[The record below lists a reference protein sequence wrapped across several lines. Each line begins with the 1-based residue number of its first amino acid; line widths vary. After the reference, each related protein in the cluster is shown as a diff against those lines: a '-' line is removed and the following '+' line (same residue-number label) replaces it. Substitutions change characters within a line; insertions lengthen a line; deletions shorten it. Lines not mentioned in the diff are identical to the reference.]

1 VATTNFNLLHLRFAR
16 RMRDPVSAADG
27 AGTIYSSANRED
39 YLNRANKILQFKKFA
54 GLGRD
59 GVREQLQTVIGEQAL
74 TFASAGIACEAAYN
88 NIPLAVSKTGSTNLY
103 KYWPRKEEIELNLN
117 PDLPYL
123 FAVEANTLYVYESGV
138 LIPAQ
143 NTGTFY
149 YIKSDQV
156 ATVTGAG
163 GTDILLPSVFYDELV
178 DIAVEL
184 AMKEKVNG

>member
-1 VATTNFNLLHLRFAR
+1 MATTNFNLLHLRFAR
-16 RMRDPVSAADG
+16 RMKDPIATADLS
-27 AGTIYSSANRED
+27 GTIYSSANRED

-54 GLGRD
+54 SLGRD
-59 GVREQLQTVIGEQAL
+59 GVREQLQTMIGAQAM
-74 TFASAGIACEAAYN
+74 TFSGAGIACEAAYN

-103 KYWPRKEEIELNLN
+103 RYWPRREEIALNLN

-123 FAVEANTLYVYESGV
+123 FTVEANTLYVYESGT
-138 LIPAQ
+138 LISSG
-143 NTGTFY
+143 TGTFY

-156 ATVTGAG
+156 TTTTGAG

-178 DIAVEL
+178 DIAVDL